1 MPCRYRYQGGS
12 QEADIL
18 NPYLP
23 TIGRITDIREETGD
37 TKTFRIEPG
46 LNFKPGQ
53 FVELS
58 VFGYGEAPISISGG
72 GEEYI
77 DLTIRAVGNVTRKI
91 HRMKSGDQVG
101 IRGPFGNGWPVERAL
116 GKNLLIVAGGIGLA
130 PLKPVVEYVIEH
142 REDFNS
148 VTLLYGAR
156 RPSLILFRN
165 LLEDWASHINIL
177 LTVDEPEPGW
187 DGHVGVV
194 TTLCDKIRHLA
205 NTVTMMCGPPIMMK
219 YTSMV
224 LMELGFPPS
233 EMFLSLERNM
243 KCGIGICGHC
253 AVGGVYV
260 CRDGP
265 VFPLHKALRFVEKPH
280 EVQGVID

>member
-1 MPCRYRYQGGS
+1 MR
-12 QEADIL
+12 

-23 TIGRITDIREETGD
+23 IVAPIVEVREETFD
-37 TKTFRIEPG
+37 TKTFTIAAP
-46 LNFKPGQ
+46 LNFEPGQ

-72 GEEYI
+72 DETGI
-77 DLTIRAVGNVTRKI
+77 QLTIRAVGGVTRKI
-91 HRMKSGDQVG
+91 HNMRPGEYVG
-101 IRGPFGNGWPVERAL
+101 VRGPFGKGWPVEKAK

-130 PLKPVVEYVIEH
+130 PLKPVIEYVIKH
-142 REDFNS
+142 RGEFGF

-156 RPSLILFRN
+156 KPSLMLYKDKF
-165 LLEDWASHINIL
+165 EEWSKYMEVL

-194 TTLCDKIRHLA
+194 TTLCDKIRHVA
-205 NTVTMMCGPPIMMK
+205 DTITMMCGPPIMMK

-224 LMELGFPPS
+224 LVELGFPPS
-233 EMFLSLERNM
+233 EMYLSLERNM

-265 VFPLHKALRFVEKPH
+265 VFSLNKAVRFLEKPH
-280 EVQGVID
+280 EVQGVLD

>member
-1 MPCRYRYQGGS
+1 M
-12 QEADIL
+12 
-18 NPYLP
+18 
-23 TIGRITDIREETGD
+23 
-37 TKTFRIEPG
+37 
-46 LNFKPGQ
+46 
-53 FVELS
+53 
-58 VFGYGEAPISISGG
+58 FGYGEAPISISGG
-72 GEEYI
+72 DEDGIE
-77 DLTIRAVGNVTRKI
+77 LTIRAVGNVTNRM
-91 HRMKSGDQVG
+91 HRMQAGDEVG
-101 IRGPFGNGWPVERAL
+101 IRGPFGQGWPVEKAL

-130 PLKPVVEYVIEH
+130 PLKPVVEYAIEN
-142 REDFNS
+142 RDKFNM

-156 RPSLILFRN
+156 RPSLMLFKYKFG
-165 LLEDWASHINIL
+165 EWAKSIDLL

-194 TTLCDKIRHLA
+194 TTLCDRIRHVA
-205 NTVTMMCGPPIMMK
+205 DTITMMCGPPIMMK

-224 LMELGFPPS
+224 LIELGFPPS
-233 EMFLSLERNM
+233 EMYLSLERNM

-280 EVQGVID
+280 EVQGVLD

>member
-1 MPCRYRYQGGS
+1 MK
-12 QEADIL
+12 

-23 TIGRITDIREETGD
+23 QLARILEVRDETFD
-37 TKTFRIEPG
+37 TKTFCIETP
-46 LNFKPGQ
+46 LSFKPGQ

-72 GEEYI
+72 DGDCIE
-77 DLTIRAVGNVTRKI
+77 LTIRAVGNVTRKI
-91 HRMKSGDQVG
+91 HEMKPGEYVG
-101 IRGPFGNGWPVERAL
+101 VRGPFGNGWPVEKAE

-130 PLKPVVEYVIEH
+130 PLKPVIEYVCQH
-142 REDFNS
+142 RYEFND

-156 RPSLILFRN
+156 RPSLMLFRYKFEEWSRCME
-165 LLEDWASHINIL
+165 LL
-177 LTVDEPEPGW
+177 LTVDEPEEGW

-194 TTLCDKIRHLA
+194 TTLCDKIKHVA
-205 NTVTMMCGPPIMMK
+205 NTITLMCGPPVMMK

-224 LMELGFPPS
+224 LIELGFPPS
-233 EMFLSLERNM
+233 EIYLSLERNM

-265 VFPLHKALRFVEKPH
+265 VFSLNKALRFIEKPH
-280 EVQGVID
+280 EVQGVLD

>member
-1 MPCRYRYQGGS
+1 MR
-12 QEADIL
+12 

-23 TIGRITDIREETGD
+23 EVVPIREVIEETCD
-37 TKTFRIEPG
+37 TKTFRIATH
-46 LNFKPGQ
+46 LLFNPGQ

-72 GEEYI
+72 GDGYL
-77 DLTIRAVGNVTRKI
+77 DLTIRAVGNVTNRI
-91 HRMKSGDQVG
+91 HRMKAGDYVG
-101 IRGPFGNGWPVERAL
+101 IRGPFGNGWPLEKAK

-130 PLKPVVEYVIEH
+130 PLKPVVEYVCRH
-142 REDFNS
+142 REEFKM

-156 RPSLILFRN
+156 RPSLMLFKYKFREWEKFMD
-165 LLEDWASHINIL
+165 LL
-177 LTVDEPEPGW
+177 LTVDEPEEGW
-187 DGHVGVV
+187 KGHVGVV
-194 TTLCDKIRHLA
+194 TTLCDKIKHRSDTITL
-205 NTVTMMCGPPIMMK
+205 MCGPPIMMK

-224 LMELGFPPS
+224 LIELGFPPS
-233 EMFLSLERNM
+233 EIYLSLERNM

-265 VFPLHKALRFVEKPH
+265 VFSLNKALRFIEKPH
-280 EVQGVID
+280 EVQGVLD